1 MKTNL
6 SEVEAA
12 NAWPWSARSIDRLLA
27 KPEERERF
35 IVLGDSAG
43 LTKEDIEEKVRRVKG
58 IVQVEQLVMTIP
70 FGGLESADVLYLME
84 ENASLRQEI
93 EQIKQKLSELEERI
107 PEEKV
112 IVLREISREKAKK
125 EIRQLFS
132 SGRTLYY
139 SDIAEELRLDLELVV
154 DICHELQE
162 SGELKIDES
171 ALRA

>member
-6 SEVEAA
+6 NRVEAA
-12 NAWPWSARSIDRLLA
+12 KAWPWSARSIDELLA
-27 KPEERERF
+27 KPEEREKF
-35 IVLGDSAG
+35 IVLGASAG
-43 LTKEDIEEKVRRVKG
+43 LTEEDIEEKMRRVVKG
-58 IVQVEQLVMTIP
+58 SIQVERVLMTMS
-70 FGGLESADVLYLME
+70 FSGLEPADVLYLME

-112 IVLREISREKAKK
+112 IVLREISKEEAKE

-154 DICHELQE
+154 DICRELQE
-162 SGELKIDES
+162 SGELRIDES
-171 ALRA
+171 AL